1 MSNLRHSHRTRSEI
15 KARNCNQHM
24 NNVCKDWLDPEKTKK
39 FKTLVVLLAK
49 EMDGLMLAY
58 TYMGLHHTIQ
68 EELRTRITV
77 GTAKKILNAY
87 KKFKANPL
95 EEKAKW
101 INLTKQAT

>member
-1 MSNLRHSHRTRSEI
+1 MNRVKYGRQTRSEV
-15 KARNCNQHM
+15 KARNFDQHM

-49 EMDGLMLAY
+49 EMGGLMLAY

-68 EELRTRITV
+68 NELRTRITV

-95 EEKAKW
+95 EEKTKW